1 MQRTDF
7 SRTLIRCSSIGQIM
21 TAPQGKSPRQK
32 WLDACNELQEQEKKY
47 AELEERLKNMAT
59 GRKIAD
65 KIVQLNL
72 AVTELAKHRNDE
84 PLSQTAKS
92 YLAKVYAEVKYGKR
106 SMQQLKGNK
115 YTEKGKLVEEDGI
128 DLVCMLDRRM
138 LRKNDVRLTNE
149 FLTGEPDL
157 YLGDDIRN
165 AEYVIDI
172 KCPWDVETFFGN
184 LGSPLNS
191 DYFWQMQGYFALTN
205 APEGEVSY
213 TLVSA
218 PVDLILE
225 EKRKLFYKLGVV
237 TEEDPEFQ
245 RQFRELINNMTFEE
259 MPPEHRRLKFPVQR
273 DGALIEK
280 IYGKVEQCRV
290 YLSELERMHLPE
302 LVEEMETLETA

>member
-1 MQRTDF
+1 
-7 SRTLIRCSSIGQIM
+7 M
-21 TAPQGKSPRQK
+21 TNPQGKTPKQQYE
-32 WLDACNELQEQEKKY
+32 DAVATLSDMVAKYDALEQRLKDMKSGQSLLAKIVSLEKKV
-47 AELEERLKNMAT
+47 ADLK
-59 GRKIAD
+59 
-65 KIVQLNL
+65 V
-72 AVTELAKHRNDE
+72 HRNDE

-128 DLVCMLDRRM
+128 DLVCLLDRRM

-157 YLGDDIRN
+157 YLGEDIRN

-273 DGALIEK
+273 DQALIEK
-280 IYGKVEQCRV
+280 VYGKVEQCRV